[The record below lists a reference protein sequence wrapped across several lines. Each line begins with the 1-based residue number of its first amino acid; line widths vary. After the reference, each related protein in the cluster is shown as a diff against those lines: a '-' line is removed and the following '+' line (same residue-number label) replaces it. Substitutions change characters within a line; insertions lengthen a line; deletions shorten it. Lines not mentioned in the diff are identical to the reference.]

1 VPAILAGMAVDM
13 VILLCMYWKNLEGT
27 SLDLPTMLADVELTG
42 VELAGTELAGAKLV
56 GAASSSS

>member
-1 VPAILAGMAVDM
+1 MAVDM